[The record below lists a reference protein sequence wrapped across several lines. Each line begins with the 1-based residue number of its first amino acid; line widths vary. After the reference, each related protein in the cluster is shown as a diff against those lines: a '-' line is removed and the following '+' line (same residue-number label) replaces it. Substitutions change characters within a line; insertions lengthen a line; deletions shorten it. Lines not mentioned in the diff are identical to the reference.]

1 MVTKALVIA
10 DTEPVLL
17 PSRTWGCR
25 AWLLQGMGSVAQW
38 PRFPWSFM
46 LWAVLLPRDF
56 PLLLCH
62 GCWRAGAGERV
73 QRSSSKVGSPGCCQL
88 GAAWW
93 AGNAASDTQ
102 LLNIVPGRDQRRQ
115 GLLLAASSHLPP

>member
-1 MVTKALVIA
+1 MQVITKALVIA

-17 PSRTWGCR
+17 PSGTWGCR

-38 PRFPWSFM
+38 PHFPWSFM

-62 GCWRAGAGERV
+62 GWYPGGARGQGQARG
-73 QRSSSKVGSPGCCQL
+73 SKEAAARW
-88 GAAWW
+88 GA
-93 AGNAASDTQ
+93 
-102 LLNIVPGRDQRRQ
+102 
-115 GLLLAASSHLPP
+115 LAAVSWEQPGGLETQRQTPSC